1 MAVARKPR
9 RLTRRAPGPAPAR
22 AGDGDVGYL
31 LKQLMSA
38 LRRRMDER
46 LRNRELDLSM
56 AHMAA
61 LFTLQDE
68 PGLAGAQLARRT
80 MISAQAMNGVLRR
93 LEREGLIGRSQHPE
107 NRHTDSWRLTPDGT
121 RRLGRARRV
130 AQPVMQQMLAG
141 LNARE
146 RSELRRLLGRCIG
159 ALESAAPTD

>member
-1 MAVARKPR
+1 MAEARKPR
-9 RLTRRAPGPAPAR
+9 RAPVRAPAPPSH
-22 AGDGDVGYL
+22 DGDVGYL

-46 LRNRELDLSM
+46 LRHRELDLSM

-80 MISAQAMNGVLRR
+80 MISAQAMNVVLRR

-107 NRHTDSWRLTPDGT
+107 NRHTDSWRLMPSGT
-121 RRLGRARRV
+121 RRLSLARR
-130 AQPVMQQMLAG
+130 AGEPVMRQMLSG
-141 LNARE
+141 LGARE
-146 RSELRRLLGRCIG
+146 RAEFRRLLGSCI
-159 ALESAAPTD
+159 ASLESSPPAG

>member
-1 MAVARKPR
+1 MPDVRKPR
-9 RLTRRAPGPAPAR
+9 RASTRAATPPPAR
-22 AGDGDVGYL
+22 DGDVGYL

-46 LRNRELDLSM
+46 LRNEELDLSM

-93 LEREGLIGRSQHPE
+93 LESDGLIGRSQHPE
-107 NRHTDSWRLTPDGT
+107 NRHTDSWRLTTDGT
-121 RRLGRARRV
+121 RRLARARRV
-130 AQPVMQQMLAG
+130 ARPVMQRMTSG
-141 LNARE
+141 LSARE
-146 RSELRRLLGRCIG
+146 RNEFRRLLERCIE
-159 ALESAAPTD
+159 ALESSPPAG